1 MRKGHIDLYQGHK
14 YINEIKI
21 YHIMDKF
28 IKNNR
33 GLLKNIED
41 IGEFQQIMLDYFVKL
56 YRLNESNMRLMR
68 NMIWWHSKRVGEHAV
83 TIINHMNSNGYNIT
97 DNDEYKIFT
106 AILLHDIG
114 KFITVNDKS
123 YDNDDHAIV
132 SYIMAKYLLDK
143 DQYLSKQDRN
153 DILEMI
159 LMHSNKTEH
168 RQQISLLSKII
179 RDADLFDER
188 CGDSLET
195 LLMLKINC
203 PGKSL
208 NTLEYDESDKIV
220 KKVTRKKYYKKIHEK
235 INIEINE
242 SLFKSEQQR
251 AIDKYYDYKWGR
263 NFKTELEDLLKM
275 NIDL

>member
-1 MRKGHIDLYQGHK
+1 
-14 YINEIKI
+14 
-21 YHIMDKF
+21 
-28 IKNNR
+28 
-33 GLLKNIED
+33 
-41 IGEFQQIMLDYFVKL
+41 
-56 YRLNESNMRLMR
+56 MRLMR

-132 SYIMAKYLLDK
+132 SYIMAKYLLDT